1 MQVVRCAQIYPVV
14 VDAQG
19 CDMSGQG
26 KEMDAYESSNKWGID
41 EHTLSA
47 FVAVQ
52 CSSREFR

>member
-41 EHTLSA
+41 EHTSFSLCLCGST
-47 FVAVQ
+47 VQ
-52 CSSREFR
+52 